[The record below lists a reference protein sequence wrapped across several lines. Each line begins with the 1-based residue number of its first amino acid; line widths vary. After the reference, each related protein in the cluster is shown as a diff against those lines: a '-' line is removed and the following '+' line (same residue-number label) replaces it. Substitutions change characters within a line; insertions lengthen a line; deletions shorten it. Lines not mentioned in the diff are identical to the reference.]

1 MDTPYRELADRSST
15 SGGAAGVADAPAW
28 GGSEVDAPLPS
39 AIQILPGR
47 VPTKALVLSSFS
59 LAAAGSA
66 SLLWPESVA
75 DYSALVW
82 LLALIPAF
90 LFAYYKGWRG
100 ATISLVM
107 TMILL
112 AVLEV
117 GISLL
122 LTRPVAWWLIGGVT
136 VVLIGVSLGA
146 GVVSEAHRRK
156 TAEALKLAYA
166 DPLTGLPNRRVLEL
180 FLRQEFAAVARG
192 RPCAIVLLD
201 VDDFKRIN
209 DSEGHQAGDEVLRAV
224 AQALEANTRRSD
236 LSGRFGGDE
245 FLALLPGE
253 TVKGALIFADRVLE
267 TVAERYRDFAI
278 PVTMSCGIAV
288 SNSYTKDQSD
298 LLQAADIAL
307 YSAKQEGGN
316 RAVVAGPWSMES
328 IEEAT
333 TTRAVNAS

>member
-1 MDTPYRELADRSST
+1 MRGEAVGVPDASSW
-15 SGGAAGVADAPAW
+15 D
-28 GGSEVDAPLPS
+28 GSEVEGPLTS
-39 AIQILPGR
+39 SVDILPGR
-47 VPTKALVLSSFS
+47 VPTKALVLSSLS
-59 LAAAGSA
+59 LAAAASA
-66 SLLWPESVA
+66 SLLWPESMG

-100 ATISLVM
+100 ATISLVA

-122 LTRPVAWWLIGGVT
+122 LTQPVAWWLVGGVT
-136 VVLIGVSLGA
+136 AILICVSLGV
-146 GVVSEAHRRK
+146 GLVSEAHRRK
-156 TAEALKLAYA
+156 TADALKLAYA

-180 FLRQEFAAVARG
+180 FVRQEFAGVARG
-192 RPCAIVLLD
+192 RPCAIILLD
-201 VDDFKRIN
+201 IDDFKRIN
-209 DSEGHQAGDEVLRAV
+209 DSEGHQAGDDVLRTV
-224 AQALEANTRRSD
+224 ARALEINTRRSD

-253 TVKGALIFADRVLE
+253 SVKGALIFANRVLE

-278 PVTMSCGIAV
+278 PVTMSCGIAI
-288 SNSYTKDQSD
+288 SNSNTRDQND

-307 YSAKQEGGN
+307 YSAKRKGGN
-316 RAVVAGPWSMES
+316 QSVVAGPWS
-328 IEEAT
+328 EEEVTTARAT
-333 TTRAVNAS
+333 NAS

>member
-1 MDTPYRELADRSST
+1 MP
-15 SGGAAGVADAPAW
+15 DAPSW
-28 GGSEVDAPLPS
+28 DGSEVENPLPAS
-39 AIQILPGR
+39 VDILPGR
-47 VPTKALVLSSFS
+47 VPTKALVLSSLS
-59 LAAAGSA
+59 LAAAATA
-66 SLLWPESVA
+66 SLLWPESMG

-100 ATISLVM
+100 ATISLVA

-112 AVLEV
+112 ALLEV
-117 GISLL
+117 GMSLL
-122 LTRPVAWWLIGGVT
+122 LTEPVVWWLVGGVT
-136 VVLIGVSLGA
+136 AVLIGVSLAA

-156 TAEALKLAYA
+156 TADALKLAYA

-180 FLRQEFAAVARG
+180 FLRQEFAGIARG
-192 RPCAIVLLD
+192 RPSAIILLD
-201 VDDFKRIN
+201 IDDFKRIN

-224 AQALEANTRRSD
+224 ARALEISTRRSD

-267 TVAERYRDFAI
+267 MVAERYRDFPI

-288 SNSYTKDQSD
+288 SNSHTKDQND

-316 RAVVAGPWSMES
+316 RAVVAGPWST
-328 IEEAT
+328 EEVT
-333 TTRAVNAS
+333 TARAANAS